1 MSELKTSP
9 FWSFDSL
16 LRGDLENSPNM
27 ATKMGGLYGGL
38 AESYK
43 LLFTY
48 TGRPCSPFSLL
59 TAVLCIKYANILSY
73 FNSRS
78 CANPSFTNAFT
89 IIQNGT
95 QVTFTD
101 SFMLNSTTFNL
112 DTKYPG
118 TQRLELY
125 QIHPQPRFPVLENH
139 LIIRLIRNL
148 SHSKT
153 KLAS

>member
-1 MSELKTSP
+1 MVDLPSP
-9 FWSFDSL
+9 T
-16 LRGDLENSPNM
+16 N
-27 ATKMGGLYGGL
+27 Y
-38 AESYK
+38 
-43 LLFTY
+43 
-48 TGRPCSPFSLL
+48 CSHAQAARVALSAFSLL
-59 TAVLCIKYANILSY
+59 SYALNMPTSY